1 MGGVK
6 HPYFIPL
13 NPGTQLGISMAGVHS
28 MKRHTRTFNEGSI
41 VVRAH
46 ASRAEGLRFEP
57 DSMP

>member
-28 MKRHTRTFNEGSI
+28 MKMGTLEAFKEDMTFQY
-41 VVRAH
+41 
-46 ASRAEGLRFEP
+46 
-57 DSMP
+57 